1 MGAGDSETRNRLI
14 KAAREEFISKGYMN
28 ASLRNICKEAGVTT
42 GALYFIFKDKDELF
56 EAIVGQPL
64 NELNRTITE
73 HIDLEMLDYGERN
86 DEKQNE
92 IRDLEVSGLIVE
104 ILFKYKEEC
113 ILLLTQAAGSKF
125 ENIKDEFVAG
135 LEDNYRI
142 MVEKMVET
150 NGYNRVD
157 DYTRHYLTHM
167 QVESFIYL
175 LTHSQNKDEA
185 LAELPYIMKNI
196 RGGWFEVFGGK

>member
-135 LEDNYRI
+135 LEDKYRI